1 MNDRH
6 TISPVQTTLRWWIA
20 CLAVLCLAGGRP
32 APLQG
37 KADGLKPGTRVLLDA
52 HNCYPY
58 EGRWTDRID
67 RALSTGLPLAIE
79 QDLFWY
85 RDPATGVSRS
95 VVAHQAPIT
104 GTEPSMEEY
113 FFQKIR
119 PLMEQ
124 ALKEH
129 RRDTWPLVV
138 LNLDFKTNEPEH
150 HRAVWELLGR
160 YESWLSTAE
169 RRKSAASIAPI
180 EAGPLL
186 VLTGDPDAQEQSFHD
201 AVPVGQRLRVFGAV
215 HPAEPGTEP
224 RKSNYRR
231 WSNNP
236 WKVVE
241 PEGQPKA
248 GAWDAD
254 DTRRL
259 RDAVHAAHKAGLWIR
274 FYTLDGFDPAD
285 TSGGWGE
292 SYNFGSRAAAEER
305 WRAVIRAGVDFVA
318 VDQYEDFAA
327 LARTVGR

>member
-1 MNDRH
+1 MKFSATR
-6 TISPVQTTLRWWIA
+6 SWIV
-20 CLAVLCLAGGRP
+20 CVGMLCLVVGDSSLR
-32 APLQG
+32 LQG

-58 EGRWTDRID
+58 EGRWPDRID
-67 RALSTGLPLAIE
+67 RALATGLPLAIE

-85 RDPATGVSRS
+85 RDPAAGIWRS
-95 VVAHQAPIT
+95 VVAHGTPIT
-104 GTEPSMEEY
+104 GSEPSMDEY

-124 ALKEH
+124 ALRDD
-129 RRDTWPLVV
+129 RRDTWPVIV

-160 YESWLSTAE
+160 YQSWLSTAE
-169 RRKSAASIAPI
+169 RRKSVASVARI

-201 AVPVGQRLRVFGAV
+201 AVPVRQRLRLFGAV
-215 HPAEPGTEP
+215 HPAEPGTRP
-224 RKSNYRR
+224 QRSNYRR

-241 PEGQPKA
+241 PEGQQKA
-248 GAWDAD
+248 GGWDAED
-254 DTRRL
+254 ARRL
-259 RDAVHAAHKAGLWIR
+259 RDAVQAAHKARLWIR
-274 FYTLDGFDPAD
+274 FYTLDGFDTAD
-285 TSGGWGE
+285 TSGGWSE

-318 VDQYEDFAA
+318 VDQYEDYAA
-327 LARTVGR
+327 VARTLR